1 MSGLHLK
8 CFSAFQT
15 FMTIDE
21 GTRLGRYEIRS
32 KIGAGG
38 MGEVYLAQD
47 TKLDRQV
54 ALKILPP
61 EFASDADRM
70 RRFVLEA
77 KSASALN
84 HPNIITIYEI
94 DEADS
99 AHFIATE
106 FIDGETLRERMNGA
120 PIKLLEVLDLA
131 AQIAS
136 ALSVAHAAGIVHR
149 DIKPE
154 NIMLRR
160 DGIVKI
166 LDFGL
171 AKLSE
176 NVVTGTVDT
185 EAATKGLVQTE
196 PGVVVGTADYMSPEQ
211 VRGLALDARTDI
223 FSIGVVLYEMVAG
236 RRPFEGAT
244 IGDLIVSILERK
256 PAALATYR
264 REMPETLEWIVS
276 KVLRKDRD
284 ERYQTAKDMAT
295 DLRRLKQSIEI
306 DAEMEPRKHSGTGGG
321 TVSADNGGRA
331 ATQIVR
337 APAKISDLSRTETPV
352 LKRRSRKTIDSLA
365 ILPLVNASG
374 DPNAEYLSDGI
385 TESIINSLS
394 QISKLRVM
402 ARSTVF
408 RYKGLEVDPQTV
420 GRELGVRAVLT
431 GRVLPLGDYMVIGTE
446 LVDTADGSQL
456 WGEQY
461 RRSVLDIFAVQEEIS
476 REISGKL
483 RLRLTGAEKKR
494 LTKRYTE
501 NTEAYHLYLKGRYYE
516 NKFFNE
522 AAFKKAIDC
531 FQQAIER
538 DPAYALAYAGLAD
551 GYIRLSTFNVTPSR
565 EGFAKARAAVLKALE
580 IDDTLAE
587 AHTSL
592 ARIKSSFDW
601 DWPGAEEE
609 FRWAIKLNPNY
620 ATAHHLY
627 GRHLMIMGRLDEA
640 TVEIRQASEL
650 DPLALNI
657 HTDLSAP
664 LFFARQYDRAI
675 ESLRKTLEMDP
686 NFALAHGRLGGAY
699 EFKGMYEEAIAEF
712 QRVVELSGSR
722 PGTLAA
728 FAGAYAASGRADQ
741 ARDILDRLKEQSQRG
756 HVSPCDIAEIHA
768 ALGEK
773 DQAFEWLEKAYEA
786 RSSDLRFLKVNPSF
800 PDSLRLDPRFAD
812 LLRRVGFAE

>member
-1 MSGLHLK
+1 
-8 CFSAFQT
+8 
-15 FMTIDE
+15 MTIDE

-61 EFASDADRM
+61 EFDSDAVRM

-94 DEADS
+94 DQADS

-106 FIDGETLRERMNGA
+106 FIDGETLRQRINGA

-136 ALSVAHAAGIVHR
+136 ALSAAHAAGIMHR

-160 DGIVKI
+160 DGIVKVV
-166 LDFGL
+166 DFGL
-171 AKLSE
+171 AKLNE
-176 NVVTGTVDT
+176 KADTGTVDT

-196 PGVVVGTADYMSPEQ
+196 PGVMVGTVAYMSPEQ
-211 VRGLALDARTDI
+211 VRGLTLDARTDI

-244 IGDLIVSILERK
+244 FGDMIVSILERK

-264 REMPETLEWIVS
+264 RGIPETLEWIVS
-276 KVLRKDRD
+276 KALRKDRE

-295 DLRRLKQSIEI
+295 DLRRLKQRIEI
-306 DAEMEPRKHSGTGGG
+306 DAEREPSTHSGMGGG
-321 TVSADNGGRA
+321 MASADNGGRA
-331 ATQIVR
+331 AATTVR
-337 APAKISDLSRTETPV
+337 APAQISDLSLTETPV
-352 LKRRSRKTIDSLA
+352 RKRRSHQAIDSLA

-394 QISKLRVM
+394 QILKLRVM

-408 RYKGLEVDPQTV
+408 RYKGREVDPQTV
-420 GRELGVRAVLT
+420 GRELGVRAILT
-431 GRVLPLGDYMVIGTE
+431 GRALQLGDSIVIGTE
-446 LVDTADGSQL
+446 LVDASDGSQL

-461 RRSVLDIFAVQEEIS
+461 RRKFSDIFALQEEIS
-476 REISGKL
+476 REISEKL
-483 RLRLTGAEKKR
+483 RVKLTGAQKKH

-501 NTEAYHLYLKGRYYE
+501 NTEAYQFYLKGRYYE
-516 NKFFNE
+516 NKWFNE
-522 AAFKKAIDC
+522 AALRKAIEC
-531 FQQAIER
+531 FQEAIER
-538 DPAYALAYAGLAD
+538 DPTYALAYAGLAD
-551 GYIRLSTFNVTPSR
+551 CYVHLSTFNVTPSK

-580 IDDTLAE
+580 IDDALAE

-601 DWPGAEEE
+601 DWPTAEEE
-609 FRWAIKLNPNY
+609 FKRAIELNPNY

-627 GRHLMIMGRLDEA
+627 GRHLMIMGRFDEA
-640 TVEIRQASEL
+640 TVEIGRASEL
-650 DPLALNI
+650 DPLSLIINA
-657 HTDLSAP
+657 DLSAP
-664 LFFARQYDRAI
+664 LFFRRQYDGAI
-675 ESLRKTLEMDP
+675 ERLRKTLEMDS
-686 NFALAHGRLGGAY
+686 NFALAHARLAVAY
-699 EFKGMYEEAIAEF
+699 EYKGMYEEAIAECK
-712 QRVVELSGSR
+712 RMIELSGNSADN
-722 PGTLAA
+722 PSNLAA
-728 FAGAYAASGRADQ
+728 LAILYAESGREDR
-741 ARDILDRLKEQSQRG
+741 ARDILNRLKERSQREN
-756 HVSPCDIAEIHA
+756 VSPTEIAEIHA
-768 ALGEK
+768 ALGEI
-773 DQAFEWLEKAYEA
+773 DQAFEWLEMAYQV
-786 RSSDLRFLKVNPSF
+786 RSTDLRFLKVSQSW
-800 PDSLRLDPRFAD
+800 DSLRSDPRFAD
-812 LLRRVGFAE
+812 LLRRVGLGE